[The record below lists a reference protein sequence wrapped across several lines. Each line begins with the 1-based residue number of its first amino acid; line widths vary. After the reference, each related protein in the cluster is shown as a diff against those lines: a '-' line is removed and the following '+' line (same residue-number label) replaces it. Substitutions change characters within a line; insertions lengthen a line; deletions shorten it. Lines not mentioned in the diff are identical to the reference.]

1 MSAPAGQP
9 VAWQGIT
16 LRTPLPRIPK
26 NPKNPKNPETT
37 ADLGLNYKGV
47 APNLSGRGKLY
58 VPTPLNPAAESYVP
72 PAPRGGRTRRMRK
85 AMRSKKSKKSKRR
98 Y

>member
-9 VAWQGIT
+9 LAWQGIT
-16 LRTPLPRIPK
+16 QRTPLPKIPG
-26 NPKNPKNPETT
+26 T
-37 ADLGLNYKGV
+37 AAALGLNYRGV

-85 AMRSKKSKKSKRR
+85 AKRSKKSKKSKRR

>member
-16 LRTPLPRIPK
+16 PRTPLPR
-26 NPKNPKNPETT
+26 NPGTT
-37 ADLGLNYKGV
+37 AALGLGYKGV
-47 APNLSGRGKLY
+47 APNLSGRDKLY

-85 AMRSKKSKKSKRR
+85 AKRSKKSKRR